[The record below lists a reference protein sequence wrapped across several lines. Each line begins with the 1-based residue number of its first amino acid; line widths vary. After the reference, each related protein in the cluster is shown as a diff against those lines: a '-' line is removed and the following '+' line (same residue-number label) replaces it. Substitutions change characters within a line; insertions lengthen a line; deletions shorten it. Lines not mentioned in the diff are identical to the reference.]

1 LCRCCWP
8 AIGSYPAA
16 VANKSQEDVLEGRLL
31 LDVFDLGRRKQ
42 LLEFGERA
50 VHAAGGRTL
59 ACEGVLRGLAHG
71 QPAPVVRGPSIADGI
86 RIPEPTRAERS
97 YAAVRYSGGRWI
109 SVSEEAIERTW
120 RAMAARGVLMEPTSA
135 AALAGARALNLPAG
149 AVVIITG
156 SGLKAVDR
164 Y

>member
-1 LCRCCWP
+1 
-8 AIGSYPAA
+8 
-16 VANKSQEDVLEGRLL
+16 
-31 LDVFDLGRRKQ
+31 
-42 LLEFGERA
+42 
-50 VHAAGGRTL
+50 
-59 ACEGVLRGLAHG
+59 
-71 QPAPVVRGPSIADGI
+71 
-86 RIPEPTRAERS
+86 
-97 YAAVRYSGGRWI
+97 VRYSGGRWI

-120 RAMAARGVLMEPTSA
+120 RAEAARGVLMEPTSA